1 MALVDVLLTSLIFIL
16 PTVHILIA
24 PHTKV
29 EESFN
34 LQAVHD
40 ILIYGTPTS
49 NIHERFRQTYDHF
62 SFPGAVPRTF
72 IGSVLL
78 AGLGQPVIAL
88 VGFQHAQLV
97 VRWLLC
103 LFNASCLLV
112 FKNAVQQAYGKGTG
126 RWWTALMMSQFHLVY
141 YLGRTLPNMFAFGLT
156 TLAFAFLLPK
166 ATPRQTVVRAK
177 QALSILTFA
186 GVVFRS
192 EIAILLATTTV
203 YLLLTKQLPLR
214 TVILVGAISAAA
226 SLLVSVPI
234 DSYFWQ
240 KPLWPE
246 LWGFYFNA
254 VQGSS
259 SDWGTSPWHY
269 YLTSALPR
277 LLLNPL
283 ALLLILFSTL
293 HPALYRQNKA
303 LLLPS
308 LSYIAIYSLQPHKE
322 TRFIFYVIPS
332 LVLSASLSANYI
344 STHVSKSP
352 VCKVA
357 AFTLILS
364 ILATL
369 SASTGMLL
377 LSSLNYPG
385 GEALSQ
391 LYGLT
396 DKAATP
402 ITVHAD
408 VLTCMTGLTLFNQ
421 NKHGLPLALNDS
433 WDVEAPGKT
442 VYLFDK
448 TEKSEKLGWPTFWQQ
463 FDYAL
468 LEDTALALGEW
479 DVVGVVYGYSG
490 IELLRPGQREGEDKY
505 RALGLGADMRWLRG
519 VVRKYTGG
527 WWVGPRMTPRIHVMK
542 QRRIVP

>member
-1 MALVDVLLTSLIFIL
+1 MALVDVLLASLIFVL
-16 PTVHILIA
+16 PAIHILVA

-34 LQAVHD
+34 LQAAHD
-40 ILIYGTPTS
+40 VLIYGTPTS
-49 NIHERFRQTYDHF
+49 NIHERFVQTYDHL

-72 IGSVLL
+72 IGAVLL
-78 AGLGQPVIAL
+78 AGLSQPFIAL
-88 VGFQHAQLV
+88 VGFRHAQLV
-97 VRWLLC
+97 VRCVLA

-112 FKNAVQQAYGKGTG
+112 FRNAVQQAYGKGTG

-156 TLAFAFLLPK
+156 TLAFALLLPK
-166 ATPRQTVVRAK
+166 ASPAQINVRAR

-192 EIAILLATTTV
+192 EIAILVLTTSV
-203 YLLLTKQLPLR
+203 YLLLTNQLTLR
-214 TVILVGAISAAA
+214 TITLVGAFSAAA
-226 SLLVSVPI
+226 SLLISVPI

-246 LWGFYFNA
+246 LWGFFFNA

-283 ALLLILFSTL
+283 ALPLILLSAF
-293 HPALYRQNKA
+293 HPALSRQTKA

-322 TRFIFYVIPS
+322 TRFIFYAVPP

-344 STHVSKSP
+344 STRVSKSP
-352 VCKVA
+352 IFKLA
-357 AFTLILS
+357 TYTLILS

-385 GEALSQ
+385 GEALTQ
-391 LYGLT
+391 LYSLA
-396 DKAATP
+396 DKNATP
-402 ITVHAD
+402 IAVHAD
-408 VLTCMTGLTLFNQ
+408 VLACMTGITLFNQ
-421 NKHGLPLALNDS
+421 NKHGLPLALSDS
-433 WDVEAPGKT
+433 RDAQSTRQT

-448 TEKSEKLGWPTFWQQ
+448 TEKNEKLGWPSFWQQ
-463 FDYAL
+463 FDYVL

-479 DVVGVVYGYSG
+479 DVVGVVCGYSG
-490 IELLRPGQREGEDKY
+490 IEVLRPGQRGGEDKY
-505 RALGLGADMRWLRG
+505 RALGLGADIRRLRG
-519 VVRKYTGG
+519 MVRKHTGG
-527 WWVGPRMTPRIHVMK
+527 WWIGPRMAPRIHIMR
-542 QRRIVP
+542 QRHIAS

>member
-1 MALVDVLLTSLIFIL
+1 MALVDALLTSFIFIL

-49 NIHERFRQTYDHF
+49 NIHERFRRTYDHF

-112 FKNAVQQAYGKGTG
+112 FKNAVQQAY
-126 RWWTALMMSQFHLVY
+126 A
-141 YLGRTLPNMFAFGLT
+141 

-166 ATPRQTVVRAK
+166 ATRRQTVVRAK

-203 YLLLTKQLPLR
+203 YLLLTEQLPLR
-214 TVILVGAISAAA
+214 TVVLVGAISAAA

-283 ALLLILFSTL
+283 ALLLILFSTF
-293 HPALYRQNKA
+293 HPALYRQAKA

-322 TRFIFYVIPS
+322 TRFIFYAVPP

-352 VCKVA
+352 IYKVA
-357 AFTLILS
+357 TFTLILS

-490 IELLRPGQREGEDKY
+490 IEVLRPGQREGEDKY

-527 WWVGPRMTPRIHVMK
+527 WWIGPRMAPRIHVMK